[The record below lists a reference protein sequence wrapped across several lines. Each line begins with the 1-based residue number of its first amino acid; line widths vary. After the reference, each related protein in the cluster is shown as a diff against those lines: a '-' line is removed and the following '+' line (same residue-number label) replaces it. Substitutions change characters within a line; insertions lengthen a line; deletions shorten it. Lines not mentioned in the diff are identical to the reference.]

1 MDSGFYAACAG
12 LKAQA
17 QALDLAAAN
26 VANVS
31 TGGYRAQQPTF
42 RTVLAGATHLAAYPL
57 NRAINNYGVLAG
69 TRLDLSSAS
78 MESTGSELDLAVEGD
93 GFFAVQTAAGVRYTR
108 NGNFRLSPKRQLI
121 TGGGDAVLGEQ
132 GPVTLP
138 NGPVSISPDGSISV
152 NGALAGKLRLAEFA
166 PETFLVPEGE
176 SYYRAEGAGMPAA
189 HSRLRQGMLESSNV
203 NPLQAA
209 ANLISVQ
216 RQAEMMQ
223 RTLSIF
229 HSEFNRISATELSRV

>member
-12 LKAQA
+12 LRAQS
-17 QALDLAAAN
+17 QALDLIAAN

-42 RTVLAGATHLAAYPL
+42 RTVLAGATQLAAYPL
-57 NRAINNYGVLAG
+57 NRAINNFGVLAG

-78 MESTGSELDLAVEGD
+78 MEPTGSELDLAVEGD

-108 NGNFRLSPKRQLI
+108 NGNFRLSPKRELM
-121 TGGGDAVLGEQ
+121 TAAGDAVMGEQ
-132 GPVTLP
+132 GPLRLP
-138 NGPVSISPDGSISV
+138 AGPVSISTDGSISV
-152 NGALAGKLRLAEFA
+152 NGALAGKLRVVEFA
-166 PETFLVPEGE
+166 PETQLAPEGE
-176 SYYRAEGAGMPAA
+176 SYYRADGAGLTAT

-209 ANLISVQ
+209 ANLITAQ

>member
-12 LKAQA
+12 LRAQS
-17 QALDLAAAN
+17 QALDLVAAN

-42 RTVLAGATHLAAYPL
+42 RTVLAGATQLAAYPL
-57 NRAINNYGVLAG
+57 NRAINNFGVLAG

-78 MESTGSELDLAVEGD
+78 LEPTGSELDLAVEGD
-93 GFFAVQTAAGVRYTR
+93 GFFAVQTSAGVRYTR
-108 NGNFRLSPKRQLI
+108 NGNFRLSSKRQLI
-121 TGGGDAVLGEQ
+121 TAGGDAVLGEQ
-132 GPVTLP
+132 GPLTLP
-138 NGPVSISPDGSISV
+138 AGAVSVSPDGSISV
-152 NGALAGKLRLAEFA
+152 NGALAGKLRVVEFA
-166 PETFLVPEGE
+166 PLTALTPEGD
-176 SYYRAEGAGMPAA
+176 SYYRAEGSGLPAA

-209 ANLISVQ
+209 ASLISVQ

-223 RTLSIF
+223 RTLSIL